1 MKDRDEGELHG
12 LQRPLGYEGLM
23 EKLLARMGMNL
34 TQCCRYFGLT
44 HKTVQ
49 RMMSRC
55 AACAESST
63 CHAILKESKNQIKD
77 PPDFCY
83 NRKALMAMS
92 EEMEKMIANP
102 KEAEQDPTD
111 KR

>member
-1 MKDRDEGELHG
+1 MKDKDEGELHG

-34 TQCCRYFGLT
+34 TQCRRYFGLT

-63 CHAILKESKNQIKD
+63 CHAILKESKNQIKA
-77 PPDFCY
+77 PPTFAITE
-83 NRKALMAMS
+83 R
-92 EEMEKMIANP
+92 
-102 KEAEQDPTD
+102 
-111 KR
+111 R